1 MELSDINGM
10 KVKLEVLDGEYK
22 TEYES
27 EYYLSEI
34 VDIDLDNKVKL
45 ALPIVMKAYM
55 VFSNNTKI
63 NIYYAHNDVRKPSLY
78 IIPCVVKGI
87 DKYSRPPSI
96 IVDVCGDM
104 VKRQRRNFF
113 RVPCA
118 SDSNEVIVGGCSQG
132 ESIKVCDISAM
143 GVRLKSDKKMERDCE
158 LEIIVS
164 YTNNDVVIVKGRVVR
179 SRLIDTGVAEGYDVG
194 VEFYDI
200 DKSTH
205 EILNKYIME
214 KQRQLLVKTKK

>member
-1 MELSDINGM
+1 MKLSDINGM

-34 VDIDLDNKVKL
+34 VDIDLDNKVRL
-45 ALPIVMKAYM
+45 ALPIVKKAYM
-55 VFSNNTKI
+55 IFANNTKI

-96 IVDVCGDM
+96 IADVCGDM

-118 SDSNEVIVGGCSQG
+118 SDSNEVIVSECLQGGN
-132 ESIKVCDISAM
+132 IKVCDISAM
-143 GVRLKSDKKMERDCE
+143 GVRLKSDKKIEKDCE
-158 LEIIVS
+158 LKIIVN
-164 YTNNDVVIVKGRVVR
+164 YTNNDVVSVKGRVVR
-179 SRLIDTGVAEGYDVG
+179 SRFVDAGLIESYDIG
-194 VEFYDI
+194 VEFYDM
-200 DKSTH
+200 DKSTQ